1 MDAMACI
8 KIIFS
13 CCVLPRKPVTS
24 STSPLHSIPCV
35 VDNSV
40 TVLYALFCSTN
51 AIMYLIAA

>member
-13 CCVLPRKPVTS
+13 YCVSLRKPVTS

-40 TVLYALFCSTN
+40 TVLYALCCSMN
-51 AIMYLIAA
+51 AILYLIAA